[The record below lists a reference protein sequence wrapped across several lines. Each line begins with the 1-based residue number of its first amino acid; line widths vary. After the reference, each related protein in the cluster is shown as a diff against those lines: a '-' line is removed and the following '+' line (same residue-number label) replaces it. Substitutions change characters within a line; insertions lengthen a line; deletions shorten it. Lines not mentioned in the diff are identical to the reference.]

1 MPRHVYS
8 QAPQLLDK
16 PPHFR
21 ASRGN
26 LLRDLGP
33 AHYHHRM
40 LHQQAYNSPE
50 TNIGRWLRMSR
61 RRLLPR
67 GFAPLHW
74 SLFRDAGIIR
84 ELPSNNKPV

>member
-1 MPRHVYS
+1 
-8 QAPQLLDK
+8 
-16 PPHFR
+16 
-21 ASRGN
+21 
-26 LLRDLGP
+26 
-33 AHYHHRM
+33 M

-50 TNIGRWLRMSR
+50 TNIGRWLRMS

-84 ELPSNNKPV
+84 ELPPNNKPG